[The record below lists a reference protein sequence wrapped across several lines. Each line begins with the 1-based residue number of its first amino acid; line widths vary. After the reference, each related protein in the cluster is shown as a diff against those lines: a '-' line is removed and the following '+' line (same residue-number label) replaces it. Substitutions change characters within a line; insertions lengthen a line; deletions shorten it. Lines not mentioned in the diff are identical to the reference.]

1 MSPKTKLNCTN
12 TTSGSFTVLN
22 VSNFKSAS
30 VSNQLVFNTLVR
42 SPATP
47 GTSNV
52 LIETKNID
60 GTVDTMTTSISIN
73 GTYGD
78 YDMLSIN
85 AIVAQSDVPV
95 SGTGPLELTYFL
107 NYKLP
112 QTNVLTSGKFIVKI
126 YPQIPL
132 PPPLVN
138 GVLKCYFFKI
148 YPAKTCIWDTTTSAS
163 YTLLTIFT
171 PETIAYQYS

>member
-1 MSPKTKLNCTN
+1 MNILNSLTSNNFILIKFPSTWTLYEDECQVVSGIAMSPKTALNCTN
-12 TTSGSFTVLN
+12 STSGSYAILN
-22 VSNFKSAS
+22 VSNFLSAS

-47 GTSNV
+47 GTSYV

-95 SGTGPLELTYFL
+95 SGTGPL
-107 NYKLP
+107 
-112 QTNVLTSGKFIVKI
+112 
-126 YPQIPL
+126 
-132 PPPLVN
+132 
-138 GVLKCYFFKI
+138 
-148 YPAKTCIWDTTTSAS
+148 
-163 YTLLTIFT
+163 
-171 PETIAYQYS
+171 